1 MLRIKLY
8 EIVPY
13 EVHPHVAIIKSFA
26 GIGTDDIDF
35 EDSDDDTY
43 LQSLDPKDWKTQD
56 HYAVLGLRKVRFNA
70 TADDIRR
77 AYRRKLLTH
86 HPDKRRSQGEDVKD
100 ESHDYFSCITIA
112 YEILGNPTKRHAYD
126 CVDPVVVNDSIPSA
140 SSIREDFFGALR
152 PFFTRKARWS
162 KRQPVPG
169 LGYVGT
175 SLDDVHAFYDFWE
188 NYDTTR
194 DYSFLDEEDKDK
206 GEDRETRRAIERQN
220 RAERARRR
228 GEELRTIRQVL
239 ELAKANDPRLLAAV
253 KAVKDAKAAKRQAR
267 LDAARKRRE
276 EEEERTRQEAEAHAA
291 ERAASEERKRVE
303 TERLRK
309 EREQLKQETKRER
322 KRLRAV
328 VVEKYDHFIHT
339 EYSESALAG
348 AERVQVLADL
358 DLLCQRLTNI
368 QLQELNDHIE
378 NTESIED
385 AKALFSSKLAE
396 VKQELQAPGLQS
408 SAKSNQ
414 PTAVGNVNSTSTKF
428 TPEMIQT
435 LIKAVN
441 LLPAG
446 TPKRWEAIAAYI
458 NQHVPGASVTGKEAL
473 KQAKALS
480 QEDATLRKEANAKAF
495 VSFKSTVRETDAV
508 KNVIITNEI
517 EAEASRPWTVTE
529 QRALEQALRSCPAH
543 PADGTEGD
551 RWQRIADIVGTRTRR
566 ECMLRCKELAEQVR
580 AKKAAVAATK
590 NVNALNGAP
599 ASQTELKTKKRPVK

>member
-1 MLRIKLY
+1 
-8 EIVPY
+8 
-13 EVHPHVAIIKSFA
+13 S
-26 GIGTDDIDF
+26 DF
-35 EDSDDDTY
+35 FVSTFP
-43 LQSLDPKDWKTQD
+43 S
-56 HYAVLGLRKVRFNA
+56 
-70 TADDIRR
+70 
-77 AYRRKLLTH
+77 
-86 HPDKRRSQGEDVKD
+86 
-100 ESHDYFSCITIA
+100 A

-126 CVDPVVVNDSIPSA
+126 CVDPVVVNDSVPSA

-385 AKALFSSKLAE
+385 AKALFNSKLAE

-495 VSFKSTVRETDAV
+495 VSFTSTVRETDAV

-599 ASQTELKTKKRPVK
+599 ASQTELKTGKRPVK